1 MLFLLFVASR
11 LVVAGVIQSC
21 SLRNTCTCVQ
31 HILCRN
37 RSFLDLR
44 GYTGVNW
51 YRLWADKKISGDLA
65 HFVN

>member
-21 SLRNTCTCVQ
+21 SLRNTCTCVR

-37 RSFLDLR
+37 RSFLDIR
-44 GYTGVNW
+44 GYTGSTGIGCGQIK
-51 YRLWADKKISGDLA
+51 RSLGI
-65 HFVN
+65 